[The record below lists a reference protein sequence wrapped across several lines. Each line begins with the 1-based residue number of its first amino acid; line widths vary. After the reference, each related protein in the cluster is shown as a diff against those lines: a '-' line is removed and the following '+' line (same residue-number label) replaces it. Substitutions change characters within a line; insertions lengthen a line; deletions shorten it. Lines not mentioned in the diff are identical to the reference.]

1 VTAEAQTTYPTK
13 PIRLIAPS
21 SAGGPVD
28 VIARILSPAWSEVL
42 GQQIVID
49 NRAGAAGQIGAEM
62 VAKALPDGYTLL
74 LGFSGPLVIVP
85 QINVST
91 PYDSIK
97 DFAPISLAA
106 SAPYVLLVH
115 PGVAARSVKELV
127 ALAKAQPGKLNF
139 SSGGTGVGIHMAG
152 ELFKLAAGV
161 NITHVPYKG
170 AGPGMTALLA
180 GEVDMMFNGLSSAL
194 PQVKS
199 GRLRALALGGE
210 KRSTLMPELPTIAES
225 GYQFNT
231 SGWYGPLAPKGTPRA
246 IVMKLH
252 DTLLQTLKT
261 PQVKDRL
268 MDIAVEVNGS
278 TPEEFSELIRR
289 ELATWGR
296 VVEAAGLKG
305 KQIN

>member
-1 VTAEAQTTYPTK
+1 
-13 PIRLIAPS
+13 
-21 SAGGPVD
+21 
-28 VIARILSPAWSEVL
+28 
-42 GQQIVID
+42 
-49 NRAGAAGQIGAEM
+49 M

-85 QINVST
+85 QIAVNT
-91 PYDSIK
+91 PYDSAK

-139 SSGGTGVGIHMAG
+139 ASGGTGVGIHMAG
-152 ELFKLAAGV
+152 ELFNLAAGV
-161 NITHVPYKG
+161 KITHVPYKG
-170 AGPGMTALLA
+170 AGPGMTALMA
-180 GEVDMMFNGLSSAL
+180 GEVDMMFNGLSAAL
-194 PQVKS
+194 PQVKA
-199 GRLRALALGGE
+199 GRLRALALGGD
-210 KRSTLMPELPTIAES
+210 KRSALMSDLPTIAES

-231 SGWYGPLAPKGTPRA
+231 AGWYGPLAPRGTPRA

-252 DTLLQTLKT
+252 DTLLQTLKM
-261 PQVKDRL
+261 PQVRDRL
-268 MDIAVEVNGS
+268 TEIAVEVNGS
-278 TPEEFSELIRR
+278 SSEEFAELIRR
-289 ELATWGR
+289 ELATWGK